1 MTDDPDRPLMPL
13 GASPWAQ
20 AGRRREEATEV
31 SNTLAAWGLTL
42 GQDVEVELLV
52 VSGVGAVPSGPRTIE
67 GTIAGAT
74 GNVLAIETRPTAR
87 VTRVA
92 WQAVA
97 TIRDRVTTHPGL

>member
-1 MTDDPDRPLMPL
+1 MPL

-20 AGRRREEATEV
+20 AGRQREADTEAG
-31 SNTLAAWGLTL
+31 NTLAAWGLTL

-52 VSGVGAVPSGPRTIE
+52 GSGSAPAYGPRLVE
-67 GTIAGAT
+67 GVIAGAT
-74 GNVLAIETRPTAR
+74 GNVLTIETRPTAR
-87 VTRVA
+87 LTRVA